1 VKIFGFLVFAQALL
15 AEPKKLGRTGGGG
28 RRLVGPVER
37 MAQVGLGDAG
47 GAGDAGDAGTVSITG
62 NTGDAGTAGIT
73 GITGTTGTTGTT
85 GITGT
90 TGTTGTTGRAKY
102 LAAAKAYRK
111 QINTLHA
118 MIFVCKDPAH
128 ITRLRARIEENERL
142 AKEQEYLA
150 KCTNDI

>member
-85 GITGT
+85 G
-90 TGTTGTTGRAKY
+90 RAKY